1 LGTSFFQAH
10 LPRTGLFFPNFRPK
24 NTIQVKKKNETKMEN
39 TQGFFTKIKKLLYL
53 TADET
58 IATFNI
64 VYKNENPIVH
74 YWENPIVS

>member
-1 LGTSFFQAH
+1 
-10 LPRTGLFFPNFRPK
+10 
-24 NTIQVKKKNETKMEN
+24 MEN